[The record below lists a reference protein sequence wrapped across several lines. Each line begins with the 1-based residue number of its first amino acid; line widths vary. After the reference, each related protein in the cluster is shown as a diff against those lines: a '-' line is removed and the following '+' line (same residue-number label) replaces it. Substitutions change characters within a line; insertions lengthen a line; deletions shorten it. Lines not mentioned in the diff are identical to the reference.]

1 MSLPDSMVSQRVW
14 ISVWAMLG
22 SAFLFF
28 LVFGLIL
35 FLFIWPWSAPFMLNL
50 LAWGVGLEG
59 KQLELLQ
66 PSALPSQI
74 CSLFLFSYD
83 SSEDV
88 PYYVLSSAFV
98 P

>member
-1 MSLPDSMVSQRVW
+1 MLVRSTNTNVTAPDPMLSQFLW
-14 ISVWAMLG
+14 TSVWAMLG

-59 KQLELLQ
+59 KL
-66 PSALPSQI
+66 A
-74 CSLFLFSYD
+74 
-83 SSEDV
+83 EDV
-88 PYYVLSSAFV
+88 A
-98 P
+98 